1 MHLIDKKSEAT
12 TAIHFHSHVLALSS
26 DHINPI
32 APALVHIFFTMKYST
47 ISTDQLQPWAI
58 LNDVELCGV
67 KISPAIFTEDGVNK
81 GGGLLSTTA
90 HESQDVLLSI
100 SRDLTLSKETVSQC
114 AKTDKHLRDLTEA
127 LSEFIQ
133 VG

>member
-1 MHLIDKKSEAT
+1 MR
-12 TAIHFHSHVLALSS
+12 
-26 DHINPI
+26 
-32 APALVHIFFTMKYST
+32 YST

-58 LNDVELCGV
+58 LNDVGLHGIT
-67 KISPAIFTEDGVNK
+67 ISSAIITEDGVNR

-100 SRDLTLSKETVSQC
+100 SGDLILSKEAVLQC

-127 LSEFIQ
+127 LSEFVQ
-133 VG
+133 VGQVKGE